1 MNNKSLVT
9 IVNESASIE
18 AMLIESGGELTDE
31 IQNFLA
37 VNSTELATKVDGY
50 HMIIDR
56 FDSLKK
62 YYAEKAEFF
71 KIISGQCDNASK
83 RLKENIKFA
92 MLELGVDEIKGHDMR
107 FKLSQGAGKLVVD
120 DEEMI
125 PVEFKVEKI
134 TTEIKNSELKEA
146 LKKGPIVGAHI
157 EPTQSVR
164 AYANLPEKKTKQITK
179 GGSDE

>member
-1 MNNKSLVT
+1 MENKSLVT
-9 IVNESASIE
+9 IVNEAASIE
-18 AMLIESGGELTDE
+18 TMLIESGGELTE
-31 IQNFLA
+31 QIQNFLS
-37 VNSTELATKVDGY
+37 VNADELATKVDGY

-71 KIISGQCDNASK
+71 KTISTQCDNASK

-92 MLELGVDEIKGHDMR
+92 MLEMGVDEIKGHDMR
-107 FKLSQGAGKLVVD
+107 FKLSSGAGKLIVD

-125 PVEFKVEKI
+125 PVEFKSEKVY
-134 TTEIKNSELKEA
+134 TEINTADLKEA
-146 LKKGPIVGAHI
+146 LKKGPVVGAHI

-164 AYANLPEKKTKQITK
+164 VYANLPERKKIAK
-179 GGSDE
+179 GDKND

>member
-1 MNNKSLVT
+1 MENKSLIT

-31 IQNFLA
+31 IQNFLS
-37 VNSTELATKVDGY
+37 VNASELATKVDGY

-71 KIISGQCDNASK
+71 KTISIQCDNASK

-92 MLELGVDEIKGHDMR
+92 MIEMNVDEIKGHDMR
-107 FKLSQGAGKLVVD
+107 FKLSNGAGKLVID
-120 DEEMI
+120 DSEMV
-125 PVEFKVEKI
+125 PVEFKEEK
-134 TTEIKNSELKEA
+134 TETIIKSADLKEA
-146 LKKGPIVGAHI
+146 LKKGPVVGAHI
-157 EPTQSVR
+157 EATQSVR
-164 AYANLPEKKTKQITK
+164 AYANLPEKKSKQLTK

>member
-9 IVNESASIE
+9 IVNESMSLE
-18 AMLIESGGELTDE
+18 QMLIESGGEMTAE
-31 IQNFLA
+31 IESFLS
-37 VNSTELATKVDGY
+37 VNSEQLATKVDGY

-71 KIISGQCDNASK
+71 KTISSQCDNASK

-92 MLELGVDEIKGHDMR
+92 MLEMGVDEIKGHDMR

-125 PVEFKVEKI
+125 PVEFKFENI
-134 TTEIKNSELKEA
+134 TTEIKSYQLKEA
-146 LKKGPIVGAHI
+146 LKNGPISGAHI

-164 AYANLPEKKTKQITK
+164 AYANLPEKKTKQIK
-179 GGSDE
+179 GGTDE